1 MKNHYYNLLSPL
13 KINGSFIL
21 KNRMLSSSSVP
32 HFLQGPEKYPT
43 DAMITHLANRAKSG
57 AAMVTCRGVSP
68 RIGQKRV
75 SAGKDIPHMF
85 DFDLYDPKC
94 QNYISHLADAIHF
107 YDSKACMNLG
117 CRLFDGYDV
126 SAGLVRKTLGSSDA
140 GEKSAEQITKELTQ
154 PMLDEIIDS
163 YVEQAVILKS
173 LGFDACSLHMS
184 YRFQTPGRFLSP
196 ITNHRADQYG
206 GCIQNRARFPLA
218 ICKKIKD
225 ACGQNF
231 IIEALVSAEES
242 GGTTLEETVAF
253 AKMAEGYIDIL
264 QLRAGEVDIS
274 HPIGFELQPEPF
286 VHYAEA
292 LKDSGT
298 KVFIETIGGYQDLNA
313 MEQVIATG
321 KADLIGMA
329 RSWISNSDYGRFAY
343 EGRPEDV
350 TPCIR
355 CNKCHVVNLDGP
367 WNSICS
373 VNPVIGIEHK
383 VDQMITPPSGHKKI
397 AVIGGGPAGM
407 KAAIISADRGY
418 QVTLFEQSD
427 SLGGLLKHSDFANF
441 KWPLRNFKDYLIRQ
455 VNKRNNIE
463 VHLNTKVTPELLKF
477 GNFDAV
483 LVGVGSSPVIPPIP
497 GVEKSGA
504 IPAIQVYGHE
514 KTLGQNIVI
523 IGGGEIGM
531 ETAIYLAQAN
541 RNVTVIEMRST
552 LAADASPLHYRS
564 MFQEAWEKMPNITV
578 ITNATCSAMSAGVVT
593 YIDANKKQHTIQT
606 DNIVLAAG
614 MKSNVDEALRFYGC
628 AEKFSMIGDCVH
640 VGSLQTT
647 LRSAFSI
654 ASTL

>member
-13 KINGSFIL
+13 KINDSVVL
-21 KNRMLSSSSVP
+21 KNRMLSSSSVL
-32 HFLQGPEKYPT
+32 HFLQGPEQYPT

-68 RIGQKRV
+68 RVGKKRV
-75 SAGKDIPHMF
+75 SAGKDIPRMF

-107 YDSKACMNLG
+107 YGSKACMNLG
-117 CRLFDGYDV
+117 CRQFDGYDV
-126 SAGLVRKTLGSSDA
+126 SGGLPLRGPNVEDILNSN
-140 GEKSAEQITKELTQ
+140 AETSKELTQ
-154 PMLDEIIDS
+154 AMLDEIIDS
-163 YVEQAVILKS
+163 FVEQAVLLKS
-173 LGFDACSLHMS
+173 LGFDACTLHMA
-184 YRFQTPGRFLSP
+184 YRFQTPGRFLSA
-196 ITNHRADQYG
+196 ITNRRTDQYG
-206 GCIQNRARFPLA
+206 GGIENRAKFPLE
-218 ICKKIKD
+218 ICRKIKK

-231 IIEALVSAEES
+231 VVEALVSAEED
-242 GGTTLEETVAF
+242 GGNTLEDIITF
-253 AKMAEGYIDIL
+253 AKLAEGYIDIL

-274 HPIGFELQPEPF
+274 HPTGFELQAEPF

-298 KVFIETIGGYQDLNA
+298 SVLIETIGGYQDLDK

-329 RSWISNSDYGRFAY
+329 RSWISNTNFGSFAY

-373 VNPVIGIEHK
+373 VNPVVGLEHK
-383 VDQMITPPSGHKKI
+383 IDQMIVPPSGHKKI
-397 AVIGGGPAGM
+397 AIVGGGPAGM

-418 QVTLFEQSD
+418 DVTLFEQSD
-427 SLGGLLKHSDFANF
+427 ALGGLLKHSDYADF

-455 VNKRNNIE
+455 VNKRSVIS
-463 VHLNTKVTPELLKF
+463 VHLNTKATPELLKQ
-477 GNFDAV
+477 GNYDAV
-483 LVGVGSSPVIPPIP
+483 LVGVGSSPLLPPIQ
-497 GVEKSGA
+497 GLAQSGA
-504 IPAIQVYGHE
+504 IPAVDVYGRE
-514 KTLGQNIVI
+514 KQLGQRVVI

-531 ETAIYLAQAN
+531 ETAIYLAQYGHD
-541 RNVTVIEMRST
+541 VTVIEMRDV
-552 LAADASPLHYRS
+552 LAVDASPLHYRS
-564 MFQEAWEKMPNITV
+564 MFQDAWEKLPNITT
-578 ITNATCSAMSAGVVT
+578 ITNATCTCVAPDEIVYV
-593 YIDANKKQHTIQT
+593 
-606 DNIVLAAG
+606 DNEGAEHRQKAESIVLAAG
-614 MKSNVDEALRFYGC
+614 MRANTDEALTFYGTGG
-628 AEKFSMIGDCVH
+628 KFFMMGDCSH

-654 ASTL
+654 ASII